1 MISNISLIRDKVS
14 LKCQPFLRPS
24 APLPVGRGGGL
35 RRPLEGGGGGG
46 GGVGRRLTFQT
57 NTKLIVK

>member
-24 APLPVGRGGGL
+24 APLPVGRGGGGAGATVGGW
-35 RRPLEGGGGGG
+35 GGGGGG
-46 GGVGRRLTFQT
+46 EQT
-57 NTKLIVK
+57 VDISD

>member
-24 APLPVGRGGGL
+24 APLPVGRGGG
-35 RRPLEGGGGGG
+35 RGAEAT
-46 GGVGRRLTFQT
+46 VGRRWGGGWCEQT
-57 NTKLIVK
+57 VDISD

>member
-1 MISNISLIRDKVS
+1 MISNISLIRDKVN

-46 GGVGRRLTFQT
+46 WCEQT
-57 NTKLIVK
+57 VDISD

>member
-1 MISNISLIRDKVS
+1 MISNISLITDKVS

-24 APLPVGRGGGL
+24 APLPVGRGGGGL
-35 RRPLEGGGGGG
+35 RRPLEGGGGGD
-46 GGVGRRLTFQT
+46 GVSRRLTFQT

>member
-24 APLPVGRGGGL
+24 APLPVGRGGGAEATVG
-35 RRPLEGGGGGG
+35 RWGG
-46 GGVGRRLTFQT
+46 GGVSRRLTFQT

>member
-24 APLPVGRGGGL
+24 ALLPVGRGGGGL
-35 RRPLEGGGGGG
+35 RRRLEGGGGGWCE
-46 GGVGRRLTFQT
+46 QT
-57 NTKLIVK
+57 VDISD

>member
-24 APLPVGRGGGL
+24 APLPVGRGGGA
-35 RRPLEGGGGGG
+35 EAT
-46 GGVGRRLTFQT
+46 VGRRWGGGWCEQT
-57 NTKLIVK
+57 VDISD

>member
-14 LKCQPFLRPS
+14 RKCQPFLRPS
-24 APLPVGRGGGL
+24 APLPVERGGAEATVG
-35 RRPLEGGGGGG
+35 RRWGG
-46 GGVGRRLTFQT
+46 GGVSRRLTFQT

>member
-24 APLPVGRGGGL
+24 APLPVGRGGGGGAVATGG
-35 RRPLEGGGGGG
+35 RGGGGGG
-46 GGVGRRLTFQT
+46 GCEQT
-57 NTKLIVK
+57 VDISD

>member
-14 LKCQPFLRPS
+14 LKCQPFLCPS
-24 APLPVGRGGGL
+24 APLPVGRGRGL

-46 GGVGRRLTFQT
+46 VSRRLTFQT
-57 NTKLIVK
+57 NAKLIVK